1 MHEYLRDPAAIYRL
15 SFRMAREET
24 DLSGLPPRAAGLAL
38 RLVHACGRPEVVQDL
53 SFSDGVFERA
63 ETGLAGGA
71 LVIADTRMT
80 AEGIIGRTAVCAI
93 DEPSVAEA
101 ARAGGKT
108 RAMAAMDALADRFQG
123 AVLAVGN
130 APTAL
135 FRLLELVE
143 GGAPPPLAVLGFPVG
158 FVGAA
163 ESKAA
168 LIESGLPHI
177 ALRGRFGGSAL
188 AAAAVNAL
196 LYPSE
201 TAP

>member
-1 MHEYLRDPAAIYRL
+1 MHKYLRDPAAIYRL

-38 RLVHACGRPEVVQDL
+38 RLVHASGRPEIVQDL

-63 ETGLAGGA
+63 ESGLAAGA
-71 LVIADTRMT
+71 PIIADTRMT
-80 AEGIIGRTAVCAI
+80 AEGIIGRTAVCSI
-93 DEPSVAEA
+93 DDPVVAEA
-101 ARAGGKT
+101 ARAGGNT
-108 RAMAAMDALADRFQG
+108 RAMAAMDALVDRFEG
-123 AVLAVGN
+123 AVVAVGN

-135 FRLLELVE
+135 FRLLELVA
-143 GGAPPPLAVLGFPVG
+143 GGAPQPLAVLGFPVG

-201 TAP
+201 TAL

>member
-1 MHEYLRDPAAIYRL
+1 MHTYLRDPAAIYRL

-38 RLVHACGRPEVVQDL
+38 RLVHACGRPEIVQDL
-53 SFSDGVFERA
+53 ALSAGVVERA
-63 ETGLAGGA
+63 EAGLAGGA
-71 LVIADTRMT
+71 PVIADTRMT
-80 AEGIIGRTAVCAI
+80 AEGIIGREAVCAI
-93 DEPSVAEA
+93 DDPSVAEA
-101 ARAGGKT
+101 ARAGGNT
-108 RAMAAMDALADRFQG
+108 RAMAAMDALADRFGG
-123 AVLAVGN
+123 AVIAVGN

-135 FRLLELVE
+135 FRLLELVAA
-143 GGAPPPLAVLGFPVG
+143 GAPLPLAVLGFPVG

-163 ESKAA
+163 ESKTA
-168 LIESGLPHI
+168 LIESGLPHV

>member
-1 MHEYLRDPAAIYRL
+1 MHTYLRDPAAIYRL

-24 DLSGLPPRAAGLAL
+24 DLSGLPPRAVGLAL
-38 RLVHACGRPEVVQDL
+38 RLVHACGRPEIVRDLALSAGVV
-53 SFSDGVFERA
+53 ERA
-63 ETGLAGGA
+63 ETALAAGA
-71 LVIADTRMT
+71 PLIADTRMT
-80 AEGIIGRTAVCAI
+80 AEGIIGRDALCAI
-93 DEPSVAEA
+93 DEPPVAEA
-101 ARAGGKT
+101 ARAGGST
-108 RAMAAMDALADRFQG
+108 RAMAAMDRLADRFDG
-123 AVLAVGN
+123 AVIAIGN

-135 FRLLELVE
+135 FRMLELVA
-143 GGAPPPLAVLGFPVG
+143 GGAPRPLAVLGFPVG

-196 LYPSE
+196 LHPFE

>member
-15 SFRMAREET
+15 SFHLAREET

-38 RLVHACGRPEVVQDL
+38 RLVHASGRPEIVQDL

-63 ETGLAGGA
+63 ETGLAAGA
-71 LVIADTRMT
+71 PVIADTRMT
-80 AEGIIGRTAVCAI
+80 AEGVIGRTAVCAI
-93 DEPSVAEA
+93 DDPAVAEA
-101 ARAGGKT
+101 ARTCGNT
-108 RAMAAMDALADRFQG
+108 RAMAAMDALADRFEG
-123 AVLAVGN
+123 AVVAVGN

-143 GGAPPPLAVLGFPVG
+143 DGAAAPLAVLGFPVG

-168 LIESGLPHI
+168 LVESGLPHI

>member
-1 MHEYLRDPAAIYRL
+1 MHTYLRDPAAIYRL

-24 DLSGLPPRAAGLAL
+24 DLSGLPPRAVGLAL
-38 RLVHACGRPEVVQDL
+38 RLVHACGRPEIVRDLALSVGVV
-53 SFSDGVFERA
+53 ERA
-63 ETGLAGGA
+63 ETALAAGA
-71 LVIADTRMT
+71 PLVADTRMT
-80 AEGIIGRTAVCAI
+80 AEGIIGRDALCAI
-93 DEPSVAEA
+93 DEPPVAEA
-101 ARAGGKT
+101 ARAGGST
-108 RAMAAMDALADRFQG
+108 RAMAAMDRLADRFDG
-123 AVLAVGN
+123 AVIAIGN

-135 FRLLELVE
+135 FRMLELVA
-143 GGAPPPLAVLGFPVG
+143 GGAPRPLAVLGFPVG

-196 LYPSE
+196 LHPSE

>member
-1 MHEYLRDPAAIYRL
+1 MHTYLRDPAAIYRL

-24 DLSGLPPRAAGLAL
+24 DLSGLPPCAAGLAL
-38 RLVHACGRPEVVQDL
+38 RLVHASGRPEIVQDL

-63 ETGLAGGA
+63 ESGLAAGA
-71 LVIADTRMT
+71 PVIADTRMT
-80 AEGIIGRTAVCAI
+80 AEGIIARTVVCSI
-93 DEPSVAEA
+93 DDPAVAEA

-123 AVLAVGN
+123 AVVAVGN

-135 FRLLELVE
+135 FRLLELVA
-143 GGAPPPLAVLGFPVG
+143 GGAPQPLAVLGLPVG

-201 TAP
+201 TAL

>member
-63 ETGLAGGA
+63 ETGLAAGA
-71 LVIADTRMT
+71 PIIADTRMT
-80 AEGIIGRTAVCAI
+80 ADGIIGRTAVCSI
-93 DEPSVAEA
+93 DDPVVAEA

>member
-1 MHEYLRDPAAIYRL
+1 MHAYLRDPAAIYRL

-24 DLSGLPPRAAGLAL
+24 DLSCLPPRAAGLAL
-38 RLVHACGRPEVVQDL
+38 RLVHACGRPEIATDLAFSAGVV
-53 SFSDGVFERA
+53 ERA
-63 ETGLAGGA
+63 EAGLAAGA
-71 LVIADTRMT
+71 PVIADTRMT
-80 AEGIIGRTAVCAI
+80 AQGVIGREAVCAI
-93 DEPSVAEA
+93 GDPGVVEA
-101 ARAGGKT
+101 ARIAGKT
-108 RAMAAMDALADRFQG
+108 RAMAAMEALADRFEG
-123 AVLAVGN
+123 AVVAVGN

-135 FRLLELVE
+135 FRLLELVAA
-143 GGAPPPLAVLGFPVG
+143 GAPPPLAVLGFPVG

-168 LIESGLPHI
+168 LVESGLPHI

-196 LYPSE
+196 LHPCG

>member
-1 MHEYLRDPAAIYRL
+1 MHKYLRDPAAIYRL

-63 ETGLAGGA
+63 ETGLAAGA
-71 LVIADTRMT
+71 PIIADTRMT
-80 AEGIIGRTAVCAI
+80 ADGIIGRTAVCSI
-93 DEPSVAEA
+93 DDPVVAEA

>member
-24 DLSGLPPRAAGLAL
+24 DLSGLPLRAAGLAL
-38 RLVHACGRPEVVQDL
+38 RLVHACGRPEIVQDL
-53 SFSDGVFERA
+53 ALSAGVVERA
-63 ETGLAGGA
+63 EAGLAGGA

-123 AVLAVGN
+123 AVVAVGN

>member
-24 DLSGLPPRAAGLAL
+24 DLSGLPPRTVGLAL
-38 RLVHACGRPEVVQDL
+38 RLVHASGRPEIVRDLVFSAGVV
-53 SFSDGVFERA
+53 ERA
-63 ETGLAGGA
+63 ETGLAAGA
-71 LVIADTRMT
+71 PIIADTRMT
-80 AEGIIGRTAVCAI
+80 AEGIIGREAVCAI
-93 DEPSVAEA
+93 DDLSVAEA
-101 ARAGGKT
+101 ARAGRKT
-108 RAMAAMDALADRFQG
+108 RAMAAMDALADRFEG
-123 AVLAVGN
+123 AVVAVGN

-135 FRLLELVE
+135 FRLLELVA
-143 GGAPPPLAVLGFPVG
+143 GGAPRPLAVLGFPVG

-168 LIESGLPHI
+168 LVESGLPHI

-196 LYPSE
+196 LHPSE
-201 TAP
+201 SAP

>member
-1 MHEYLRDPAAIYRL
+1 MHAYLRDPAAIYRL

-24 DLSGLPPRAAGLAL
+24 DLSALPPRAAGLAL
-38 RLVHACGRPEVVQDL
+38 RLVHACGRPEIVTDLALSAGVV
-53 SFSDGVFERA
+53 ERA
-63 ETGLAGGA
+63 EAGLAAGA
-71 LVIADTRMT
+71 PVIADTRMT
-80 AEGIIGRTAVCAI
+80 AEGVIGREAVCAI
-93 DEPSVAEA
+93 GDPGVVEA
-101 ARAGGKT
+101 ARTAGKT
-108 RAMAAMDALADRFQG
+108 RAMAAMDALADRFEG
-123 AVLAVGN
+123 AVVAVGN

-135 FRLLELVE
+135 FRLLELVAA
-143 GGAPPPLAVLGFPVG
+143 GAPPPLAVLGFPVG

-168 LIESGLPHI
+168 LVESGLPHI

-196 LYPSE
+196 LHPSG

>member
-1 MHEYLRDPAAIYRL
+1 MHTYLRDPAAIYRL

-38 RLVHACGRPEVVQDL
+38 RLVHACGRPEIVQDL
-53 SFSDGVFERA
+53 AFSAGIVERA
-63 ETGLAGGA
+63 EAGLAAGA
-71 LVIADTRMT
+71 PIVADTRMT
-80 AEGIIGRTAVCAI
+80 AEGIIGRDALCAI
-93 DEPSVAEA
+93 DEPPVADA
-101 ARAGGKT
+101 ARAGGGT
-108 RAMAAMDALADRFQG
+108 RAMAAMDRLADRFEG
-123 AVLAVGN
+123 AVIAIGN

-135 FRLLELVE
+135 FRLLELVAE
-143 GGAPPPLAVLGFPVG
+143 GAPRPLAVLGFPVG

-168 LIESGLPHI
+168 LIDSGLPHI

>member
-1 MHEYLRDPAAIYRL
+1 MHTYLRDPAAIYRL

-38 RLVHACGRPEVVQDL
+38 RLVHACGRPEIVRDLALSVGVV
-53 SFSDGVFERA
+53 ERA
-63 ETGLAGGA
+63 ETALAAGA
-71 LVIADTRMT
+71 PLIADTRMT
-80 AEGIIGRTAVCAI
+80 AEGIIGRDALCAI
-93 DEPSVAEA
+93 DEPPVAEA
-101 ARAGGKT
+101 ARAGGST
-108 RAMAAMDALADRFQG
+108 RAMAAMDRLADRFDG
-123 AVLAVGN
+123 AVIAIGN

-135 FRLLELVE
+135 FRMLELVA
-143 GGAPPPLAVLGFPVG
+143 GGAPRPLAVLGFPVG

-196 LYPSE
+196 LHPFE

>member
-1 MHEYLRDPAAIYRL
+1 MHTYLRDPAAIYRL

-38 RLVHACGRPEVVQDL
+38 RLVHACGRPEIVQDL

-63 ETGLAGGA
+63 ESGLAAGA
-71 LVIADTRMT
+71 SIIADTRMT

-101 ARAGGKT
+101 ARTGGKT

-123 AVLAVGN
+123 AVVAVGN

-135 FRLLELVE
+135 FRLLELVA
-143 GGAPPPLAVLGFPVG
+143 GGAPQPLAVLGFPVG

-163 ESKAA
+163 ESKTA

>member
-1 MHEYLRDPAAIYRL
+1 MHTYLRDPAAIYRL

-38 RLVHACGRPEVVQDL
+38 RLVHACGRPEIVQDL
-53 SFSDGVFERA
+53 AFSAGIVERA
-63 ETGLAGGA
+63 EAGLAAGA
-71 LVIADTRMT
+71 PIVADTRMT
-80 AEGIIGRTAVCAI
+80 AEGIIGRDALCAI
-93 DEPSVAEA
+93 DEPPVADA
-101 ARAGGKT
+101 ARAGATT
-108 RAMAAMDALADRFQG
+108 RAMAAMEALADRFEG
-123 AVLAVGN
+123 AVIAIGN

-135 FRLLELVE
+135 FRLLELVAE
-143 GGAPPPLAVLGFPVG
+143 GAPRPLAVLGFPVG

-168 LIESGLPHI
+168 LIDSGLPHI

>member
-1 MHEYLRDPAAIYRL
+1 MHAYLRDPAAIYRL

-38 RLVHACGRPEVVQDL
+38 RLVHACGRPEIVQDL
-53 SFSDGVFERA
+53 ALSAGVVERT
-63 ETGLAGGA
+63 ETALAAGA
-71 LVIADTRMT
+71 PLIADTRMT
-80 AEGIIGRTAVCAI
+80 AEGIIGRNALCAI
-93 DEPSVAEA
+93 DEPPVAET
-101 ARAGGKT
+101 ARADGST
-108 RAMAAMDALADRFQG
+108 RAMAAMDRLADRFDG
-123 AVLAVGN
+123 AVIAIGN

-135 FRLLELVE
+135 FRMLELVA
-143 GGAPPPLAVLGFPVG
+143 GGAPRPLAVLGFPVG

-201 TAP
+201 STP

>member
-1 MHEYLRDPAAIYRL
+1 MHTYLRDPAAIYRL

-38 RLVHACGRPEVVQDL
+38 RLVHACGRPDIVEDLVLSAGVV
-53 SFSDGVFERA
+53 ERA
-63 ETGLAGGA
+63 EAGLAAGA
-71 LVIADTRMT
+71 SVIADTRMT
-80 AEGIIGRTAVCAI
+80 AEGIIGRDAVCAI
-93 DEPSVAEA
+93 DDPPVADA
-101 ARAGGKT
+101 ARAAGNT
-108 RAMAAMDALADRFQG
+108 RAMAAMDALADRFGG
-123 AVLAVGN
+123 AIIAVGN

-135 FRLLELVE
+135 FRLLELVAA
-143 GGAPPPLAVLGFPVG
+143 GAPPPLAVLGFPVG

-168 LIESGLPHI
+168 LIDSGLPHV

-196 LYPSE
+196 LHPSG

>member
-1 MHEYLRDPAAIYRL
+1 PAAIYRL

-24 DLSGLPPRAAGLAL
+24 DLSGLPLRAAGLAV
-38 RLVHACGRPEVVQDL
+38 RLVHACGRPEIVQDL
-53 SFSDGVFERA
+53 ALSPGIIERA
-63 ETGLAGGA
+63 EAGLAAGA
-71 LVIADTRMT
+71 PIVADTRMT
-80 AEGIIGRTAVCAI
+80 AEGVIGREAVCAI
-93 DEPSVAEA
+93 DAPSVAA
-101 ARAGGKT
+101 AACAGGGT
-108 RAMAAMDALADRFQG
+108 RAMAAMDALAGCFDG
-123 AVLAVGN
+123 AVVAVGN

-143 GGAPPPLAVLGFPVG
+143 KGAPVPLVVLGFPVG

-196 LYPSE
+196 LNPAES
-201 TAP
+201 AP

>member
-1 MHEYLRDPAAIYRL
+1 MHTYLRDPAAIYQL

-38 RLVHACGRPEVVQDL
+38 RLVHACGRPEIVRDLVLSTGVVE
-53 SFSDGVFERA
+53 SA
-63 ETGLAGGA
+63 EAGLAAGA
-71 LVIADTRMT
+71 PVIADTRMT
-80 AEGIIGRTAVCAI
+80 AEGVIGRGAVCAI
-93 DEPSVAEA
+93 DDPTVAEA
-101 ARAGGKT
+101 ARAGGNT
-108 RAMAAMDALADRFQG
+108 RAMAAMDALAERFGG
-123 AVLAVGN
+123 AVIAVGN

-135 FRLLELVE
+135 FRLLELVAD
-143 GGAPPPLAVLGFPVG
+143 GAPAPLAVLGFPVG

-168 LIESGLPHI
+168 LVESGLPHVT
-177 ALRGRFGGSAL
+177 LRGRFGGSAL

-196 LYPSE
+196 SHPSG

>member
-1 MHEYLRDPAAIYRL
+1 MHTYLRDPAAIYRL

-38 RLVHACGRPEVVQDL
+38 RLVHASGRPEIVQDL
-53 SFSDGVFERA
+53 ALSAGVVERA
-63 ETGLAGGA
+63 EAGLAA
-71 LVIADTRMT
+71 RAPVIADTRMT
-80 AEGIIGRTAVCAI
+80 AQGIIGRDAVCAI

-101 ARAGGKT
+101 ARAEGTT
-108 RAMAAMDALADRFQG
+108 RAMAAMDALADRFEG
-123 AVLAVGN
+123 AVIAVGN

-135 FRLLELVE
+135 FRLLELVVE
-143 GGAPPPLAVLGFPVG
+143 GAPRPLAVLGFPVG

-163 ESKAA
+163 ESKEA
-168 LIESGLPHI
+168 LIESGLPYV

-196 LYPSE
+196 LHPSE

>member
-1 MHEYLRDPAAIYRL
+1 MHTYLRDPAAIYRL

-38 RLVHACGRPEVVQDL
+38 RLVHACGRPEIVRDLVLSAGVV
-53 SFSDGVFERA
+53 ERA
-63 ETGLAGGA
+63 EAGLAAGA
-71 LVIADTRMT
+71 PVIADTRMT
-80 AEGIIGRTAVCAI
+80 AEGVIGCDAVCAI
-93 DEPSVAEA
+93 DDAAVAEA
-101 ARAGGKT
+101 ARAGGNT
-108 RAMAAMDALADRFQG
+108 RAMAAMDALAERFGG
-123 AVLAVGN
+123 AVIAVGN

-135 FRLLELVE
+135 FRLLELVAA
-143 GGAPPPLAVLGFPVG
+143 GTPPPLAVLGFPVG

-168 LIESGLPHI
+168 LVESGLPHI

>member
-1 MHEYLRDPAAIYRL
+1 MRAYLRDPVAIYRL

-24 DLSGLPPRAAGLAL
+24 DLSGLPLRAAGLAL
-38 RLVHACGRPEVVQDL
+38 RLVHACGRPEIVQDL
-53 SFSDGVFERA
+53 ALSPGIIERA
-63 ETGLAGGA
+63 EAGLAAGA
-71 LVIADTRMT
+71 PIVADTRMT
-80 AEGIIGRTAVCAI
+80 AEGVIGRKAVCAI
-93 DEPSVAEA
+93 DAPPVAA
-101 ARAGGKT
+101 AACAGGGT
-108 RAMAAMDALADRFQG
+108 RAMAAMDALAGCFDG
-123 AVLAVGN
+123 AVVAVGN

-143 GGAPPPLAVLGFPVG
+143 KGAPAPLVVLGFPVG

-196 LYPSE
+196 LNPAES
-201 TAP
+201 AP

>member
-1 MHEYLRDPAAIYRL
+1 MHTYLRDPAAIYRL

-38 RLVHACGRPEVVQDL
+38 RLVHACGRPEIVQDL
-53 SFSDGVFERA
+53 ALSAGVVERA
-63 ETGLAGGA
+63 EAGLVGGA
-71 LVIADTRMT
+71 PVIADTRMT
-80 AEGIIGRTAVCAI
+80 AEGIIGREAVCAI
-93 DEPSVAEA
+93 DDPPVAEA
-101 ARAGGKT
+101 ARAGGNT
-108 RAMAAMDALADRFQG
+108 RAMAAMDALADRFGG
-123 AVLAVGN
+123 AVIAVGN

-135 FRLLELVE
+135 FRLLELVAA
-143 GGAPPPLAVLGFPVG
+143 GAPLPLAVLGFPVG

-168 LIESGLPHI
+168 LIESGLPHV

>member
-1 MHEYLRDPAAIYRL
+1 MHTYLRDPAAIYRL

-38 RLVHACGRPEVVQDL
+38 RLVHACGRPEIVRDLVLSAGVV
-53 SFSDGVFERA
+53 ERA
-63 ETGLAGGA
+63 EAGLAAGA
-71 LVIADTRMT
+71 PVIADTRMT
-80 AEGIIGRTAVCAI
+80 AEGVIGRAAVCAI
-93 DEPSVAEA
+93 DDPPVADA
-101 ARAGGKT
+101 ARAGGNT
-108 RAMAAMDALADRFQG
+108 RAMAAMDALAERFGG
-123 AVLAVGN
+123 AVIAVGN

-135 FRLLELVE
+135 FRLLELVAA
-143 GGAPPPLAVLGFPVG
+143 GAPRPLAVLGFPVG

-163 ESKAA
+163 ESKAV
-168 LIESGLPHI
+168 LIESGLPHV

>member
-1 MHEYLRDPAAIYRL
+1 MHTYLRDPAAIYRL

-38 RLVHACGRPEVVQDL
+38 RLVHACGRPDIVEDLVLSAGVV
-53 SFSDGVFERA
+53 ERA
-63 ETGLAGGA
+63 EAGLAAGA
-71 LVIADTRMT
+71 SVIADTRMT
-80 AEGIIGRTAVCAI
+80 AEGIIGRDAVCAI
-93 DEPSVAEA
+93 DDPPVADA
-101 ARAGGKT
+101 ARAAGNT
-108 RAMAAMDALADRFQG
+108 RAMAAMDALADRFGG
-123 AVLAVGN
+123 AIIAVGN

-135 FRLLELVE
+135 FRLLELVAA
-143 GGAPPPLAVLGFPVG
+143 GAPSPLAVLGFPVG

-168 LIESGLPHI
+168 LIDSGLPHI

-196 LYPSE
+196 LHPSG

>member
-1 MHEYLRDPAAIYRL
+1 MHTYLRDPAAIYRL

-38 RLVHACGRPEVVQDL
+38 RLVHACGRPEIVQDL
-53 SFSDGVFERA
+53 AFSAGIVERA
-63 ETGLAGGA
+63 EAGLAAGA
-71 LVIADTRMT
+71 PIVADTRMT
-80 AEGIIGRTAVCAI
+80 AEGIIGRDALCAI
-93 DEPSVAEA
+93 DEPPVADA
-101 ARAGGKT
+101 ARAGATT
-108 RAMAAMDALADRFQG
+108 RAMAAMEALADRFEG
-123 AVLAVGN
+123 AVIAIGN

-135 FRLLELVE
+135 FRLLELVAE
-143 GGAPPPLAVLGFPVG
+143 GAPRPLAVLGFPVG

-168 LIESGLPHI
+168 LIDSGLPHV

>member
-1 MHEYLRDPAAIYRL
+1 MRTYLRDPAAIYRL

-24 DLSGLPPRAAGLAL
+24 DLSGLPPCAAGLAL
-38 RLVHACGRPEVVQDL
+38 RLVHACGRPEIVRDLALSAGVV
-53 SFSDGVFERA
+53 ERA
-63 ETGLAGGA
+63 ETALATGA
-71 LVIADTRMT
+71 PLIADTRMT
-80 AEGIIGRTAVCAI
+80 AEGIIGRDALCAI
-93 DEPSVAEA
+93 DEPPVAEA
-101 ARAGGKT
+101 ARAGGST
-108 RAMAAMDALADRFQG
+108 RAMAAMDRLADRFEG
-123 AVLAVGN
+123 AVIAIGN

-135 FRLLELVE
+135 FRMLELVA
-143 GGAPPPLAVLGFPVG
+143 GGAPRPLAVLGFPVG

-196 LYPSE
+196 LHPSE
-201 TAP
+201 TAL